1 MIIMA
6 NNKFRLRIITP
17 TEVKIDE
24 EVEMVVVRCTTG
36 EMGIMANHESWS
48 MPLDYG
54 IARISGDDSED
65 SEERRI
71 AIFGGFAV
79 VHENVMTITTPGA
92 EFPKDIDLAQAEAD
106 RDSARR
112 DLQEKTDKLEIQSI
126 QLKLKR
132 SLIEIEA
139 SQSISADNSTENNF

>member
-1 MIIMA
+1 MA

-36 EMGIMANHESWS
+36 EMGIMANHEAWS

-54 IARISGDDSED
+54 IARILGDDSED

-79 VHENVMTITTPGA
+79 VHENLMTITTPSA
-92 EFPKDIDLAQAEAD
+92 EWAKDIDLAKAQAD
-106 RDSARR
+106 RDIAKR
-112 DLQEKTDKLEIQSI
+112 DLQEKTDKLEIQSAK
-126 QLKLKR
+126 LKLKR
-132 SLIEIEA
+132 SLVEIEA
-139 SQSISADNSTENNF
+139 SQSTSADNANEN

>member
-54 IARISGDDSED
+54 IARILGED

-79 VHENVMTITTPGA
+79 VHENVMTITTPSA
-92 EFPKDIDLAQAEAD
+92 RLPKDIDLAQAEAD
-106 RDSARR
+106 RDNARR

-132 SLIEIEA
+132 SLIEIES
-139 SQSISADNSTENNF
+139 SQSISGDNANENNF